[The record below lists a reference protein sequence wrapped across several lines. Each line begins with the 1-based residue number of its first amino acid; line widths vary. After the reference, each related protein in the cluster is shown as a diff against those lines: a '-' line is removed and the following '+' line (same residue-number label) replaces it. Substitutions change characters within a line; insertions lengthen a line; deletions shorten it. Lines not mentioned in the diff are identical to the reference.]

1 MRSYKIKRG
10 HFRHIE
16 GERLLELV
24 KESFGNADRKDD
36 KIFSSFGALE
46 NLNVWTDG
54 KYIFVDT
61 TMNTTVDEETAIST
75 RRRFYD
81 FLEKATGFTA
91 KQRAKKAQK
100 EAKGK

>member
-1 MRSYKIKRG
+1 MRSYKLKRG

-16 GERLLELV
+16 GEKLFELV
-24 KESFGNADRKDD
+24 NESFGNADRREDR
-36 KIFSSFGALE
+36 ISASFGAIE
-46 NLNVWTDG
+46 KLNVWTDG
-54 KYIFVDT
+54 KSLFVDT
-61 TMNTTVDEETAIST
+61 TMNTTVDEETAIGT

-91 KQRAKKAQK
+91 KQRAKKAQQ